1 MGLNWVNVS
10 NVEKFRFKNTYIYYV
25 NFLAHIYLSGNDT
38 DITIGN
44 FIADG
49 IRGKRYLKY
58 PEGIQKGILLHR
70 QIDTFT
76 DAHPTVRQSTKRLH
90 KNYSHY
96 SGVIVDILYD
106 HFLAKNWQNYSNIP
120 LEDFAQ
126 DFYKMIENNFD
137 ILPLRTQNMM
147 PHMIAGNWLVSYST
161 IDGIQKVL
169 EGMNR
174 RTKHISGMNKATIEL
189 RQHYFEFEAEF
200 KSFFDELILFSKKSL
215 ADIEYKFN

>member
-1 MGLNWVNVS
+1 M
-10 NVEKFRFKNTYIYYV
+10 
-25 NFLAHIYLSGNDT
+25 NFLAHIYLSGDVD
-38 DITIGN
+38 DIIIGN